1 MLNIKWWWRNI
12 PSLHYWY
19 LNQLIS
25 IILQNS
31 SPAET
36 LSPRK
41 LIFLIVYLIKWD
53 NYPGKMD
60 LQIITSLQ
68 TRTCIQTWEGCM
80 AKQFP
85 FSWLVTFMQV
95 TNSYTCYAY
104 TDNLCNL
111 YWVALLMT
119 KRWKSS
125 MKKLHQLVWLK
136 VYTSLCK
143 LLQAVTNACKLLQVH
158 ASRWPNKT
166 YV

>member
-25 IILQNS
+25 IILQNW

-104 TDNLCNL
+104 TDDLCNL
-111 YWVALLMT
+111 YRVANQTVEKYVPWKNCINLSANLSSKSVTQVLMQVVAIHHKYMQVVT
-119 KRWKSS
+119 SS
-125 MKKLHQLVWLK
+125 CQ
-136 VYTSLCK
+136 
-143 LLQAVTNACKLLQVH
+143 
-158 ASRWPNKT
+158 
-166 YV
+166 